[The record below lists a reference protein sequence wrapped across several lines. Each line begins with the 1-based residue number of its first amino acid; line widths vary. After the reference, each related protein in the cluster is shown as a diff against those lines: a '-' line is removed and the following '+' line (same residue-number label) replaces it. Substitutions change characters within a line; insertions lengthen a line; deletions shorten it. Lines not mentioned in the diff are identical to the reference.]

1 MRLQGT
7 RVHGDLNRTLTHS
20 DPKVVS
26 SYGKICTL
34 AVLYQYSTCNLPVHS
49 TCTLSVLYLYTLLV
63 LYLNT
68 MYTLPVLYL
77 YTLLVLYLNTLYTLP
92 VLYLYTIPEYR
103 INYLYMFC
111 YSSSF
116 TCPVASDPIRVHSRA
131 RWVLTTQDQ

>member
-49 TCTLSVLYLYTLLV
+49 TCTLPVHSTCTLPKYHVHSTCTLPVHSTCTLPKYPVQCTLYLYI
-63 LYLNT
+63 
-68 MYTLPVLYL
+68 
-77 YTLLVLYLNTLYTLP
+77 
-92 VLYLYTIPEYR
+92 IPEYT
-103 INYLYMFC
+103 L
-111 YSSSF
+111 
-116 TCPVASDPIRVHSRA
+116 
-131 RWVLTTQDQ
+131 